1 MLVNTGGPEV
11 AVKAQT
17 WGSSHPMKRSAIVL
31 AAVEGTDEVKYI
43 HGKRGMGTWT
53 FLGGHD
59 PDDMIVVL
67 SDINMPVMNG
77 LELLRATKS
86 INPELPVVMVTA
98 NGDRET
104 ERLAREGGAL
114 SLLTKPVDFGQL
126 REKLN
131 ELAGGR

>member
-1 MLVNTGGPEV
+1 MKQTILLVYDEPDAEQIFRQHFRREIRNKVYQFCFARSGPE
-11 AVKAQT
+11 A
-17 WGSSHPMKRSAIVL
+17 L
-31 AAVEGTDEVKYI
+31 D
-43 HGKRGMGTWT
+43 